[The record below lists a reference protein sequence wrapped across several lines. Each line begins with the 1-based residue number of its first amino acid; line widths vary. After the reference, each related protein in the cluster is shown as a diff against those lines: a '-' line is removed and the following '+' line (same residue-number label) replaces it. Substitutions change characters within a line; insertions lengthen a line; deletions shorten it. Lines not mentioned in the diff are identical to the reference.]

1 VGYSLVADIMG
12 VALFI

>member
-1 VGYSLVADIMG
+1 MG